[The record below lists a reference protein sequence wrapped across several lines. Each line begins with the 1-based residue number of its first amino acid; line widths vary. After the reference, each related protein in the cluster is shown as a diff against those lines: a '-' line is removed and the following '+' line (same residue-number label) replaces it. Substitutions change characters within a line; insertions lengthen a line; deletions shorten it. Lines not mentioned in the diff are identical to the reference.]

1 LNPDSLP
8 AAEGLSAGMTT
19 EADTAETAGNSRPRL
34 AWKRHF
40 ALDSPWAPCY
50 YFPLF
55 PVADMYN
62 IYLKGAGT
70 MSGHN
75 KWSTIKHKKGATDA
89 KRGKVFT
96 KIIKEISVAAKLG
109 GADPVANPRL
119 RTAID
124 KAKAENMPKDN
135 IERAIKKGAGGMEG
149 VTYEEIVY
157 EGYGPGGAA
166 VLVEVMT
173 DNRNRS
179 VSEVRSI
186 FSKNNGNMGE
196 AGCVSWMFS
205 KKGLILYDKSV
216 DFEQLF
222 EAAIEVGADDV
233 AEQDE
238 QFEVT
243 TDLGSFIEVREA
255 LAAKGFKHAD
265 AEITMIPQTMVVL
278 EGKQAESML
287 RLMDKME
294 DCDDVQ
300 NVYSNFDISAEEMEN
315 LI

>member
-1 LNPDSLP
+1 
-8 AAEGLSAGMTT
+8 
-19 EADTAETAGNSRPRL
+19 
-34 AWKRHF
+34 
-40 ALDSPWAPCY
+40 
-50 YFPLF
+50 
-55 PVADMYN
+55 
-62 IYLKGAGT
+62 

-109 GADPVANPRL
+109 GGDPVANPRL

-149 VTYEEIVY
+149 VTYEEIIY

-166 VLVEVMT
+166 VLVEVLT

-179 VSEVRSI
+179 VSDIRSI
-186 FSKNNGNMGE
+186 FTKCNGNMGE
-196 AGCVSWMFS
+196 AGCVAWMFS
-205 KKGLILYDKSV
+205 KKGLILYDKSA

-222 EAAIEVGADDV
+222 EAAIEAGAEDV

-243 TDLGSFIEVREA
+243 TEPGDFTEVREA
-255 LAAKGFKHAD
+255 LEAKGLRHAS
-265 AEITMIPQTMVVL
+265 AEITMIPQTLVVL

-287 RLMDKME
+287 KLMDRLE
-294 DCDDVQ
+294 DNDDVQ
-300 NVYSNFDISAEEMEN
+300 NVYSNFDISSEEMEKMM
-315 LI
+315 